1 MKAQLMRDKTM
12 LLRRVRTDESGIALV
27 SVIMVV
33 AMLTA
38 LGVLMVEVSTRN
50 LTNSSADRVATS
62 SLGAA
67 EAGVA
72 AAEGYLNNVN
82 PQLLSCS
89 PTCTTNP
96 WGNSA
101 SPQSLTFPNGSATVW
116 IETVAGFS
124 QRSGTFKI
132 HSVGRQ
138 ATGVR
143 TVEQTVVV
151 TPFNFPIGIYV
162 DNKMNNG
169 GTASVTNESV
179 FSQDC
184 IDSRG
189 HLNFAGIDPYYNIPA
204 GAHSAKYVTTKN
216 WNSCPSSGSSDSQA
230 LHGSSFCNATY
241 PYDQDSMGGAF
252 SSAANGASCSGAAN
266 QYTSTSSFTYQNLV
280 NDYGYQ
286 PKGLTDEQYAAL
298 KARAQAQGTY
308 FTSTSIPTNLSPST
322 QYDPILYFD
331 VNAGDTVTLQ
341 NELAAYAY
349 QSDPA
354 GSCIQHPAVVLIVRG
369 GDLKITSSAALTGP
383 IFVPEGTITY
393 AGGANLVGTIWA
405 ANMTISGNANV
416 GLTACYAAATP
427 GGILNVNPTKFRE
440 VDR

>member
-1 MKAQLMRDKTM
+1 MKPQSMKDGTM
-12 LLRRVRTDESGIALV
+12 LLRRLRTDESGVALV

-50 LTNSSADRVATS
+50 LTNANADRVATS

-72 AAEGYLNNVN
+72 AAEGYLNNAN
-82 PQLLSCS
+82 PQLISCS
-89 PTCTTNP
+89 PNCTTNP

-124 QRSGTFKI
+124 QRSGTYKI
-132 HSVGRQ
+132 HSVGRN

-143 TVEQTVVV
+143 TIEQTVVV
-151 TPFNFPIGIYV
+151 TPFNFPIGIYI
-162 DNKMNNG
+162 DNKINDG
-169 GTASVTNESV
+169 GTAAVTNESV

-184 IDSRG
+184 IDSRS
-189 HLNFAGIDPYYNIPA
+189 HINFSGIDPYYNIPA
-204 GAHSAKYVTTKN
+204 AAHSAKYVTTKN
-216 WNSCPSSGSSDSQA
+216 WNSCPANGSSDSQA
-230 LHGSSFCNATY
+230 IHNGTLCNTTY
-241 PYDQDSMGGAF
+241 PYDQDSMGGTF
-252 SSAANGASCSGAAN
+252 PNGSSCSTAPN
-266 QYTSTSSFTYQNLV
+266 QYTGTSAFTYQNLV

-308 FTSTSIPTNLSPST
+308 YTSPSMPTNLTPST

-331 VNAGDTVTLQ
+331 INPGQSVTLQ

-349 QSDPA
+349 QTDPA
-354 GSCIQHPAVVLIVRG
+354 GTCLQHPAVVLIVRG
-369 GDLKITSSAALTGP
+369 GDLKITSSAQMTGP
-383 IFVPEGTITY
+383 IFVPEGTISY
-393 AGGANLVGTIWA
+393 AGGAQLVGTIWA
-405 ANMTISGNANV
+405 ANMTITGNANV
-416 GLTACYAAATP
+416 GLTPCYAASTP
-427 GGILNVNPTKFRE
+427 GGILNVTPTKFRE

>member
-1 MKAQLMRDKTM
+1 MRDKTM
-12 LLRRVRTDESGIALV
+12 LLRRLRTDESGIALV

-50 LTNSSADRVATS
+50 LTNANADRVATS

-67 EAGVA
+67 EAGIA

-89 PTCTTNP
+89 PNCTTNP
-96 WGNSA
+96 WGSVN

-132 HSVGRQ
+132 HSVGRN

-143 TVEQTVVV
+143 TIEQTVVV

-162 DNKMNNG
+162 DNKINNG

-204 GAHSAKYVTTKN
+204 AAHSAKYVTTKN
-216 WNSCPSSGSSDSQA
+216 WNSCPASGSSDSQA
-230 LHGSSFCNATY
+230 IHSTSPCNSTY
-241 PYDQDSMGGAF
+241 PYDQDSMGGGI
-252 SSAANGASCSGAAN
+252 STIAACSGAPN
-266 QYTSTSSFTYQNLV
+266 QYTGTSLFNYQNLV

-308 FTSTSIPTNLSPST
+308 YTTTTIPTNLSPST
-322 QYDPILYFD
+322 QFDPILYFD
-331 VNAGDTVTLQ
+331 LNSGDTVTLQ

-349 QSDPA
+349 QTDPA
-354 GSCIQHPAVVLIVRG
+354 GSCLQHPAVVLIVRG
-369 GDLKITSSAALTGP
+369 GDLKITSNAALTGP

-427 GGILNVNPTKFRE
+427 GGILNVNPTKFHE

>member
-1 MKAQLMRDKTM
+1 MKDKTM
-12 LLRRVRTDESGIALV
+12 LLRRFRTDESGVALV

-50 LTNSSADRVATS
+50 LNNANSDRVATS

-72 AAEGYLNNVN
+72 SAEGYLNNAN

-89 PTCTTNP
+89 PNCTTNP

-101 SPQSLTFPNGSATVW
+101 SPQSLTYPNGTAQVW

-124 QRSGTFKI
+124 QRSGTYKI
-132 HSVGRQ
+132 HSVGRN

-143 TVEQTVVV
+143 TIEQTVVV
-151 TPFNFPIGIYV
+151 TPFNFPIGIYI
-162 DNKMNNG
+162 DNKLNNG

-204 GAHSAKYVTTKN
+204 AAHSAKYVTTKN
-216 WNSCPSSGSSDSQA
+216 WNSCPASGTSDSQA
-230 LHGSSFCNATY
+230 IHSTSACNSTY
-241 PYDQDSMGGAF
+241 PYDQDSMGGSIATIP
-252 SSAANGASCSGAAN
+252 ACSGAAN
-266 QYTSTSSFTYQNLV
+266 QYTTTSQFTYQNLV

-308 FTSTSIPTNLSPST
+308 YTTTTIPTNLSPST

-331 VNAGDTVTLQ
+331 INPGDTIQLN
-341 NELAAYAY
+341 NELASYAY
-349 QSDPA
+349 QADPA
-354 GSCIQHPAVVLIVRG
+354 GTCLQHPAVVLIVRG
-369 GDLKITSSAALTGP
+369 GDLKIASSAALTGP
-383 IFVPEGTITY
+383 IFVPEGTISY
-393 AGGANLVGTIWA
+393 SGGANLVGTIWA
-405 ANMTISGNANV
+405 ANMTITGNANV